1 MLNIFNQSIS
11 ALAPLTFGAREFFVV
26 EANLCTVECLAAVLA
41 SSPSKMS
48 VAFPQLGQLILSQDI
63 AKCPLGG
70 KTVPP
75 PCRKSLF

>member
-11 ALAPLTFGAREFFVV
+11 ALAPLTFGDREFFVV

-48 VAFPQLGQLILSQDI
+48 VAFPQL
-63 AKCPLGG
+63 
-70 KTVPP
+70 
-75 PCRKSLF
+75 